1 MSTHF
6 SLRLVD
12 TASRFTSFLNL
23 AISLFIF
30 IAVNILHARYN
41 LVINRALF
49 FLLMLLMLKCISN
62 KFIRNML
69 AIVLL
74 IPVAADISL
83 QLFAWRNFDSAFS
96 YGFAMSIIHSASD
109 EAISMLNLY
118 WRECIIFITLSAFFI
133 YTANTGT
140 WPVAPRFRRWPAI
153 ALSVTLLAFYG
164 QALQHQLR
172 KSSVES
178 LAQRVVQATPVSTA
192 KVFMQAIEDNA
203 VIANIGNNIPDYKL
217 TLTDTGIDNYVL
229 VIGESE
235 RAVNMGIYGY
245 QRDTTPELEKQKS
258 QLLLFRNAV
267 APAPV
272 TIMAVPLAM
281 TADKVNIRDPRKY
294 SDNVINIANKAGYE
308 TYWFSRQGKGGAHNN
323 VITGIAMNSKQHEW
337 IDGGYDEDLL
347 PLLQNALKAPG
358 KKVIVLHLYG
368 SHEPSCVRF
377 PANQAV
383 LHGGSEADDC
393 YDNSVR
399 YTDTL
404 MGKMFSMLD
413 NSRSSVMYF
422 SDHGLIRNPQRA
434 VVYSHG
440 NVNPPRE
447 ALHIPVF
454 IWYGHQ
460 VKKDK
465 QYTGEYNTTWSAD
478 DVNTLAELWLG
489 IHRQEQP
496 FQSLPSWLDGY
507 DKNVSVLDT
516 TGKTYYWSNI
526 H

>member
-41 LVINRALF
+41 LVINRALV

-96 YGFAMSIIHSASD
+96 YGFAMSIIHSAPD

-118 WRECIIFITLSAFFI
+118 WRECIIFITLSAYFI

>member
-41 LVINRALF
+41 LVINRALV

-96 YGFAMSIIHSASD
+96 YGFAMSIIHSAPD

-347 PLLQNALKAPG
+347 PLLQNALKALG

>member
-96 YGFAMSIIHSASD
+96 YGFAMSIIHSAPD

>member
-41 LVINRALF
+41 LVINRALV

-83 QLFAWRNFDSAFS
+83 QLFSWRNFDSAFS
-96 YGFAMSIIHSASD
+96 YGFAMSIIHSAPD

>member
-1 MSTHF
+1 MMNPVPWLQMTNMISYQG
-6 SLRLVD
+6 LVR
-12 TASRFTSFLNL
+12 TFL
-23 AISLFIF
+23 
-30 IAVNILHARYN
+30 
-41 LVINRALF
+41 
-49 FLLMLLMLKCISN
+49 
-62 KFIRNML
+62 
-69 AIVLL
+69 
-74 IPVAADISL
+74 
-83 QLFAWRNFDSAFS
+83 
-96 YGFAMSIIHSASD
+96 
-109 EAISMLNLY
+109 
-118 WRECIIFITLSAFFI
+118 
-133 YTANTGT
+133 
-140 WPVAPRFRRWPAI
+140 
-153 ALSVTLLAFYG
+153 
-164 QALQHQLR
+164 
-172 KSSVES
+172 
-178 LAQRVVQATPVSTA
+178 
-192 KVFMQAIEDNA
+192 
-203 VIANIGNNIPDYKL
+203 
-217 TLTDTGIDNYVL
+217 
-229 VIGESE
+229 
-235 RAVNMGIYGY
+235 
-245 QRDTTPELEKQKS
+245 
-258 QLLLFRNAV
+258 
-267 APAPV
+267 
-272 TIMAVPLAM
+272 
-281 TADKVNIRDPRKY
+281 
-294 SDNVINIANKAGYE
+294 
-308 TYWFSRQGKGGAHNN
+308 SRQGKGGAHNN
-323 VITGIAMNSKQHEW
+323 VITGIAINSKQHEW

-465 QYTGEYNTTWSAD
+465 QYTGDYNTTWSAD
-478 DVNTLAELWLG
+478 DVHTLDELWLG
-489 IHRQEQP
+489 IHRHEQP

-507 DKNVSVLDT
+507 DKNVTVLDT
-516 TGKTYYWSNI
+516 TGKTSYWSNI

>member
-1 MSTHF
+1 
-6 SLRLVD
+6 
-12 TASRFTSFLNL
+12 
-23 AISLFIF
+23 
-30 IAVNILHARYN
+30 
-41 LVINRALF
+41 
-49 FLLMLLMLKCISN
+49 
-62 KFIRNML
+62 ML

-96 YGFAMSIIHSASD
+96 YGFAMSIIHSAPD

-323 VITGIAMNSKQHEW
+323 VITGIAINSKQHEW

-465 QYTGEYNTTWSAD
+465 QYTGDYNTTWSAD

-489 IHRQEQP
+489 IHRHEQP

-507 DKNVSVLDT
+507 DKNVTVLDT
-516 TGKTYYWSNI
+516 TGKTSYWSNI

>member
-41 LVINRALF
+41 LVINRALV

-96 YGFAMSIIHSASD
+96 YGFAMSIIHSAPD

-178 LAQRVVQATPVSTA
+178 LAQRVVQATPVSTT